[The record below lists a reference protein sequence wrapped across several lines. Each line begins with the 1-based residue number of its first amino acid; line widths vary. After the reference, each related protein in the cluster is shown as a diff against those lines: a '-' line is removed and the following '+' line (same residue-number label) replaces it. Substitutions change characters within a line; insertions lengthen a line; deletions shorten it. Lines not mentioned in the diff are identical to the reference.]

1 MTDQAHR
8 ADSGELRQ
16 IVERLERIEA
26 EKKEAADLFKEVMA
40 EAKARGY
47 DTAILRKILAERKR
61 DSDDLAE
68 ERALLDMY
76 REALGHG

>member
-1 MTDQAHR
+1 MTDQTHR
-8 ADSGELRQ
+8 ADSGELRYY
-16 IVERLERIEA
+16 VEWLERLNA
-26 EKKEAADLFKEVMA
+26 EKDEIAEHLKGVMA
-40 EAKARGY
+40 EAKGRGY

-76 REALGHG
+76 REALGDG